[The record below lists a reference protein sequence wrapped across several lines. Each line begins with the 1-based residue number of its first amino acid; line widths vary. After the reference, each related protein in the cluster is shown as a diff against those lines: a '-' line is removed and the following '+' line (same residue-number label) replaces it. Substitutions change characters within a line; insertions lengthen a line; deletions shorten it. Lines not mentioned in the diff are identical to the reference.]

1 MGIVTIRCPATGKEV
16 PTGVVME
23 PDVFKRASFGPR
35 AFVCDACGEPHVWEK
50 PEATVHLDGAPVRL
64 TVDRAGPTRP

>member
-23 PDVFKRASFGPR
+23 PDVFERASFGPR
-35 AFVCDACGEPHVWEK
+35 AFVCELAASRTSGRSRRRQSTST
-50 PEATVHLDGAPVRL
+50 A
-64 TVDRAGPTRP
+64 RP